1 MARDAGDKREGPRT
15 WRRGRK
21 FPPPPQRGNREGGG
35 MSLNFLQGV
44 GPWEVLGS
52 CAGGERRLFK
62 IPSTWGNLC
71 PTEG

>member
-1 MARDAGDKREGPRT
+1 
-15 WRRGRK
+15 
-21 FPPPPQRGNREGGG
+21 

-52 CAGGERRLFK
+52 CAGEERRLFK